1 MSFFSLIVYLVAFI
15 TKNKR
20 HFLTCMLAHVF
31 NFKTYDG
38 TTINNED
45 RKEFYIRKDAKTSSI
60 L

>member
-1 MSFFSLIVYLVAFI
+1 MSFFSLIVYLVTFI

-20 HFLTCMLAHVF
+20 HFRTCMLARVF

-45 RKEFYIRKDAKTSSI
+45 RKEF
-60 L
+60 